1 MSHIDP
7 GTSLIQ
13 AGAKKTILRA
23 TIVRADGRT
32 EELGVISYWHK
43 NPIKRAWFG
52 FLQRLKKR

>member
-1 MSHIDP
+1 MSQMTP
-7 GTSLIQ
+7 GASLIQ

-23 TIVRADGRT
+23 TITRADGRT

-43 NPIKRAWFG
+43 NPIKRACFG